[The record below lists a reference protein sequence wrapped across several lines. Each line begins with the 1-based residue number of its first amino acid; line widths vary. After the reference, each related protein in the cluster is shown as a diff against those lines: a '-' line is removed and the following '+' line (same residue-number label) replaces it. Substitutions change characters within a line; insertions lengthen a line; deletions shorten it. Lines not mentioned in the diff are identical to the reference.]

1 ERSIP
6 MKFWN
11 WLVHGEEREKETEFL
26 PAILEVTETPP
37 SPTGRIIMWTLLLL
51 IVVALAWAFLGKIN
65 EVAVAPGKV
74 IPSGQAKTVQVKNKG
89 IIKEIRVVEGQVVEE
104 GEVLVLLDPTTTTAD
119 YDSLKKRA
127 AYYKLDI
134 QRLTAELTGQPF
146 VPEEDP
152 DLEAHDLA
160 AEMALYQSRT
170 NDYQTQLQS
179 RQDIIEQKS
188 ARLQATQATYEK
200 YQAGLAI
207 AQEKESRLKALIAES
222 AISEFQLLEQ
232 QNQTIEYSK
241 NAQAELDSINSIRAE
256 IAEAEQNLANVK
268 ASYQKDIMTSL
279 VEAKKEYYSII
290 ESIKKADEDAR
301 MATVVAPT
309 AGRVYN
315 LAVHTVGGIVTDA
328 QPLMQIV
335 PDDVPL
341 VFEVYVENKDIGF
354 VKLDMPVE
362 VKVDSFNFQKYGMID
377 GKVTEIG
384 ADSYKEANDV
394 ETYNRFRVVVTPTGK
409 NSIDVMGEEVP
420 LSVGMS
426 VSAEI
431 KIKEKRIVDF
441 FLDPFRKYTSEALRE
456 R

>member
-1 ERSIP
+1 

-37 SPTGRIIMWTLLLL
+37 SPTGRLVMWSILVL
-51 IVVALAWAFLGKIN
+51 IVVGLVWAFLGHIN
-65 EVAVAPGKV
+65 EVAVANGKV

-89 IIKEIRVVEGQVVEE
+89 IIKEILVEE
-104 GEVLVLLDPTTTTAD
+104 GQQVQEGDTLVVLDPTTADAD

-134 QRLTAELTGQPF
+134 QRLTAELSNQPF
-146 VPEEDP
+146 TPEEDE

-160 AEMALYQSRT
+160 AEIALYQSRT
-170 NDYQTQLQS
+170 SDHQTQRQS
-179 RQDIIEQKS
+179 RQEVIDQRK
-188 ARLQATQATYEK
+188 AKLQATQTTYEK
-200 YQAGLAI
+200 YADALKI
-207 AQEKESRLKALIAES
+207 AQEKERRLVELKEQN

-232 QNQTIEYSK
+232 QKETIEYAK
-241 NAQAELDSINSIRAE
+241 NAQAERESLSSIQAE
-256 IAEAEQNLANVK
+256 IAEAEQNLANVD
-268 ASYQKDIMTSL
+268 AAYRKDIMTAL
-279 VEAKKEYYSII
+279 VEAKKEYYSVT

-301 MATVVAPT
+301 MATIVAPSS
-309 AGRVYN
+309 GRVYN

-335 PDDVPL
+335 PEDVTL
-341 VFEVYVENKDIGF
+341 EFEVYADNKDIGF
-354 VKLDMPVE
+354 IKQGMEAE
-362 VKVDSFNFQKYGMID
+362 VKVETFNFQKFGMIKAD
-377 GKVTEIG
+377 VEEIS
-384 ADSYKEANDV
+384 ADAANEPNDV
-394 ETYNRFRVVVTPTGK
+394 EKYKKFKLILKPTEK
-409 NSIDVMGEEVP
+409 NTVDVFGEEVP
-420 LSVGMS
+420 LAVGMN

-441 FLDPFRKYTSEALRE
+441 FLDPFRRYTSEALRE

>member
-1 ERSIP
+1 

-37 SPTGRIIMWTLLLL
+37 SPTGRIIMWTILIL

-200 YQAGLAI
+200 YQAGLNI

-232 QNQTIEYSK
+232 QNQTIEYAK

-268 ASYQKDIMTSL
+268 ASYQKDIMTAL
-279 VEAKKEYYSII
+279 VEAKKEYYSIT

-301 MATVVAPT
+301 MATIVAPT

-354 VKLDMPVE
+354 VKLGMPVE

-384 ADSYKEANDV
+384 ADSYKEPNDV
-394 ETYNRFRVVVTPTGK
+394 ETYNKFRVIVTPTGK
-409 NSIDVMGEEVP
+409 NSIDVMGEDVP

>member
-1 ERSIP
+1 

-37 SPTGRIIMWTLLLL
+37 SPTGRIIMWTILIL

-200 YQAGLAI
+200 YQAGLNI

-232 QNQTIEYSK
+232 QNQTIEYAK

-268 ASYQKDIMTSL
+268 ASYQKDIMLSL
-279 VEAKKEYYSII
+279 IHI
-290 ESIKKADEDAR
+290 
-301 MATVVAPT
+301 
-309 AGRVYN
+309 
-315 LAVHTVGGIVTDA
+315 
-328 QPLMQIV
+328 
-335 PDDVPL
+335 
-341 VFEVYVENKDIGF
+341 
-354 VKLDMPVE
+354 
-362 VKVDSFNFQKYGMID
+362 
-377 GKVTEIG
+377 
-384 ADSYKEANDV
+384 
-394 ETYNRFRVVVTPTGK
+394 
-409 NSIDVMGEEVP
+409 
-420 LSVGMS
+420 
-426 VSAEI
+426 
-431 KIKEKRIVDF
+431 
-441 FLDPFRKYTSEALRE
+441 
-456 R
+456 

>member
-1 ERSIP
+1 

-37 SPTGRIIMWTLLLL
+37 SPTGRIIMWTILILL
-51 IVVALAWAFLGKIN
+51 VVALAWAFLGKIN

-89 IIKEIRVVEGQVVEE
+89 IIKEIRVVEGQQVEE

-146 VPEEDP
+146 IPEEDP

-170 NDYQTQLQS
+170 NDYQTQSQS
-179 RQDIIEQKS
+179 RQDIIEQKR

-232 QNQTIEYSK
+232 QNQTIEYAK
-241 NAQAELDSINSIRAE
+241 NAQAELDSINSIQAE

-309 AGRVYN
+309 SGRVYN
-315 LAVHTVGGIVTDA
+315 LSIHTVGGIVTDA

-335 PDDVPL
+335 PEDVKL
-341 VFEVYVENKDIGF
+341 EFEVYADNKDIGF
-354 VKLDMPVE
+354 IKVGQTGE
-362 VKVDSFNFQKYGMID
+362 VKVETFNFQKFGMID
-377 GKVTEIG
+377 ATVKEVS
-384 ADSYKEANDV
+384 ADAVNDASDV
-394 ETYNRFRVVVTPTGK
+394 EKNKRFKLILTPSGK
-409 NSIDVMGEEVP
+409 DTIDVFGEEVP
-420 LSVGMS
+420 LAVGMN

-441 FLDPFRKYTSEALRE
+441 FLDPFRQYTSEALRE